1 LTFKNQQY
9 LIPVKFKKYMQ
20 KILDEIKKITSDMA
34 RKGWAES
41 NGGNVSLRLNEE
53 YRSFFNDFQPKKE
66 QVKLPITMPAIANE
80 RFLVSGT
87 GRFLRNV
94 EIAPEKN
101 MGVIEIDNK
110 GESYQLLWGFEPTGA
125 PTSELPAHLM
135 SHCSI
140 KEKTNNKSFALIH
153 THPTNV
159 IALTYAVANLDTKS
173 LSRLLWESHAECMV
187 VFPQGIEFL
196 PWMMAGS
203 IELGKATANALF
215 SRDLAVWQFHGI
227 CGCGRNLDQAFGR
240 IDVAEKA
247 AEICLR
253 VMSAGGAKQTLSEA
267 QLRAIAANFN
277 CQLDENLFL

>member
-1 LTFKNQQY
+1 
-9 LIPVKFKKYMQ
+9 MQ
-20 KILDEIKKITSDMA
+20 IFLKEITKITSDMA
-34 RKGWAES
+34 RKGCAES

-53 YRSFFNDFQPKKE
+53 YHILFNNFQPKTE
-66 QVKLPITMPAIANE
+66 PVKLPIMMPTIANE

-101 MGVIEIDNK
+101 MGVIEIDDI
-110 GESYQLLWGFEPTGA
+110 GESYQLIWGFEPTGA

-140 KEKTNNKSFALIH
+140 KEKSNNKSFAFIH

-173 LSRLLWESHAECMV
+173 LTRLLWESHAECMV

-196 PWMMAGS
+196 SWMMAGS
-203 IELGKATANALF
+203 FELGKATANAMLYK
-215 SRDLAVWQFHGI
+215 DLAVWQFHGI
-227 CGCGRNLDQAFGR
+227 CGCGRNLDEAFGR

-253 VMSAGGAKQTLSEA
+253 VMCAGGAKQTLSED
-267 QLRAIAANFN
+267 QLRAIAVNFN
-277 CQLDENLFL
+277 YQLDESLLL